1 MAGGTKMAEKN
12 NRLSLTFRVDA
23 GVLGHNNREFIA
35 KNVDRERVSENITYK
50 QENIREKYH
59 ELFDKALE
67 EYNAKMRS
75 NRRIKDYYEHMN
87 KSQKE
92 KPFYEIVVQVG
103 DKDNCGI
110 NTANFESAK
119 QMLDE
124 YMREF
129 EKRNPNIKVFNA
141 VMHLDEA
148 TPHLHIDFIPICSK
162 KERGLPVRVSLKG
175 ALAEQGISAKSKRIS
190 EWAAWAEIE
199 KKQLKEILR
208 KHGFL
213 HETKNAHYKH
223 MTVDEYK
230 DARKKIDEINRHVN
244 AYKNKPIEELT
255 PEEAA
260 MIKNQNDFL
269 RGEIQ
274 KRDEKIRALAK
285 KAGAKFVP
293 FEIFSADKLMFVSEE
308 LRRTTDIPFV
318 EESNAIYIPDWA
330 YKTAAAIAAKYQYPP
345 KSSGIHEEIK
355 LDIDTL
361 IYSCENFSQLL
372 DKLREKNYEL
382 KTEGKYIAVKSPAA
396 QRFVRLKTLG
406 EEYLPQNIE
415 KRIAEREIFPKAV
428 QAKSAKA
435 NETEQRFYATIT
447 QTIIAVRTFKFR
459 PQKTN
464 PKKIYSFQNDKQI
477 DFLSQQ
483 LLTMRDF
490 SLTEPDEFYKT
501 AEESQKKIAEKI
513 EKIKQLSESIPQI
526 KSDISQLKFYFSS
539 ANFTNVDAMTRT
551 KIVAAKEVADKYG
564 FASAD
569 DIKSLETRLRL
580 TPTYIGTIKSEIS
593 DEQLKLSRVS
603 ELIRTYE
610 KIIEGNYIDNLIAAE
625 RERKARDESQMRKK

>member
-1 MAGGTKMAEKN
+1 MAEKN

-110 NTANFESAK
+110 GAENFESAK

-124 YMREF
+124 YMKAF

-148 TPHLHIDFIPICSK
+148 TPHLHIDFVPICHNRT
-162 KERGLPVRVSLKG
+162 RGLSTKTSLKG
-175 ALAEQGISAKSKRIS
+175 ALEEQGFSSKSKRIS
-190 EWAAWAEIE
+190 EWASWAESE
-199 KKQLKEILR
+199 KQMLAEVLK
-208 KHGFL
+208 KHGFSQDV
-213 HETKNAHYKH
+213 KGAHYSH
-223 MTVDEYK
+223 MTVPEYK
-230 DARKKIDEINRHVN
+230 NAKKKIEEINKHVN
-244 AYKNKPIEELT
+244 AFKEKPIENLS
-255 PEEAA
+255 PEEIA
-260 MIKNQNDFL
+260 MIKNQNDYL

-274 KRDEKIRALAK
+274 KRDENIKILSK
-285 KAGAKFVP
+285 KAGAKYVQY
-293 FEIFSADKLMFVSEE
+293 EIYAPDKLAFVAEE
-308 LRRTTDIPFV
+308 LKRANVPLV

-372 DKLREKNYEL
+372 DKLREKNYVL

-539 ANFTNVDAMTRT
+539 ANFKNIDAMTRT
-551 KIVAAKEVADKYG
+551 KIAAAKEVADKYG
-564 FASAD
+564 FASAE

-593 DEQLKLSRVS
+593 DEQLKLNRVS

-610 KIIEGNYIDNLIAAE
+610 KIIKGNYIDNLIAAE